1 MTPRDDHPRDR
12 QRAKLERKQ
21 GRRQPGRRFLVV
33 CEGKKT
39 EPGYLQEM
47 RAAMRIHA
55 ANLFVAHEGVTEPR
69 QIVDAAWEIFQRGKG
84 EFRPKAAD
92 VVVAIFDRDEH
103 RTYHDALDH
112 AASLDAN
119 SPKNDEK
126 RAVRFLAVPSNSC
139 FELWLL
145 LHFKDQQTPI
155 HRHDA
160 FDQVRGFLPD
170 YDKGMKG
177 LFAKTRDQLPTAL
190 QRAYRLADRFDCRAD
205 GPWTG
210 MHLLVHLLLDEGLT
224 LPKHPARV
232 VSDPARIDRV
242 ISRLKEAARA

>member
-12 QRAKLERKQ
+12 QRARLERKQ

-39 EPGYLQEM
+39 EPNYLKEM
-47 RAAMRIHA
+47 RGAMRIHA
-55 ANLFVAHEGVTEPR
+55 ANLHVVHEGVTEPR
-69 QIVDAAWEIFQRGKG
+69 QIVDAAWELFQNGNG
-84 EFRPKAAD
+84 SFRRKAAD
-92 VVVAIFDRDEH
+92 VVVAVFDRDEH
-103 RTYHDALDH
+103 RTYHDALDY
-112 AASLDAN
+112 AASLDAK
-119 SPKNDEK
+119 SPKNDN
-126 RAVRFLAVPSNSC
+126 RQPVRFLTVPSNSC
-139 FELWLL
+139 FELWAL

-177 LFAKTRDQLPTAL
+177 LFAQTRERLPTAL
-190 QRAYRLADRFDCRAD
+190 KRAYRLAEQFDPRAD

-210 MHLLVHLLLDEGLT
+210 MYLLVHLLLDEDLV
-224 LPKHPARV
+224 LPKYPAPFRGDPGRISE
-232 VSDPARIDRV
+232 VSK
-242 ISRLKEAARA
+242 RLGVAAQA

>member
-1 MTPRDDHPRDR
+1 MGRDSHPRDR
-12 QRAKLERKQ
+12 QRAKLERKE

-39 EPGYLQEM
+39 EPNYLREM
-47 RAAMRIHA
+47 REAMRIHA
-55 ANLFVAHEGVTEPR
+55 ANLQVEHEGVTDPR
-69 QIVDAAWEIFQRGKG
+69 RIVEATWDLFQAGNG
-84 EFRPKAAD
+84 SFRAKAAD
-92 VVVAIFDRDEH
+92 VVVAVFDRDEH
-103 RTYHDALDH
+103 RSYHEALDY
-112 AASLDAN
+112 AASLDAK

-177 LFAKTRDQLPTAL
+177 LFAQTREHLPTAL
-190 QRAYRLADRFDCRAD
+190 QRAYRLADQFDPRRD

-210 MHLLVHLLLDEGLT
+210 MHLLVHFMLDEGLT

-232 VSDPARIDRV
+232 VGDPARIDRV
-242 ISRLKEAARA
+242 ISRLKAATRA